1 MGTIEDLH
9 ADLEAEVSL
18 DAFRERVAE
27 KVEEMGGLTDEET
40 AAILVAHE
48 IEGDRPIDVE
58 QIDPAMDVATVLG
71 VVRHVGE
78 VRTFER
84 DDGVEGAVVNVEVAD
99 GTGTIR
105 AAFWDEMAAAATEE
119 LDAGDV
125 LRLKGRPRDGFA
137 GLELSVT
144 DVRIEEDLEL
154 EVGEPEAT
162 PVAELEPGQSGV
174 TVVGEVLRVETPRT
188 FDRDDGS
195 TGRVATVVLGDGTGA
210 VGVSLWDDATAATAA
225 VTVGEAAL
233 AVGAEVRER
242 DGRPEVHVGGR
253 ARLEPVDEAVRYEPQ
268 PTPIEALTEGDVATV
283 SGVVRATDPV
293 NTFDRRDGTEGRV
306 RNVRVQDATGSIRV
320 ALWGERAD
328 VDLGPG
334 DEVTVVD
341 GTVQDGYRDD
351 VELSANWRS
360 TVLSRAVEV
369 EASEPEAD
377 EPAPTGPVEFT
388 GTVVQPGDPI
398 ILDDGAETVHVE
410 YGGDVGLGERVTVR
424 GERDG
429 DRIRATDLE
438 PARKKG

>member
-210 VGVSLWDDATAATAA
+210 VGVSLWDDATA
-225 VTVGEAAL
+225 
-233 AVGAEVRER
+233 
-242 DGRPEVHVGGR
+242 
-253 ARLEPVDEAVRYEPQ
+253 
-268 PTPIEALTEGDVATV
+268 
-283 SGVVRATDPV
+283 
-293 NTFDRRDGTEGRV
+293 
-306 RNVRVQDATGSIRV
+306 
-320 ALWGERAD
+320 
-328 VDLGPG
+328 
-334 DEVTVVD
+334 
-341 GTVQDGYRDD
+341 
-351 VELSANWRS
+351 
-360 TVLSRAVEV
+360 
-369 EASEPEAD
+369 
-377 EPAPTGPVEFT
+377 
-388 GTVVQPGDPI
+388 
-398 ILDDGAETVHVE
+398 
-410 YGGDVGLGERVTVR
+410 
-424 GERDG
+424 
-429 DRIRATDLE
+429 
-438 PARKKG
+438 